1 MAKNWSAVFTLA
13 SIDTDDAW
21 VILLRAVYSLKAD
34 TQNSL
39 NKIIIDIKPIKI
51 SCEIRTSESNAAQSN
66 ILSAIG
72 SNNFPSDDSRL
83 YFLAKYPSKKSVN
96 AAKENKIS
104 DMKYISN
111 KTDNMNIIGP
121 QITLK

>member
-1 MAKNWSAVFTLA
+1 MAKNWSAVFILA

-21 VILLRAVYSLKAD
+21 VILLKAVYSLKAD

-66 ILSAIG
+66 FLAAIG
-72 SNNFPSDDSRL
+72 SVNLPSDDSRL
-83 YFLAKYPSKKSVN
+83 YFAKYPSKKSVS
-96 AAKENKIS
+96 AARENKIS
-104 DMKYISN
+104 DKKY
-111 KTDNMNIIGP
+111 
-121 QITLK
+121 